1 MKNVYGLLQDMEEVI
16 KSKLGG
22 ILKGHDFQ
30 HLVLALLDE
39 PAMFDA
45 RCLREAMKGLRT
57 DETTLIEILCTRT
70 NQVGVVVR
78 VLTVLINDTSMC
90 RKFVT

>member
-1 MKNVYGLLQDMEEVI
+1 MKNVHGWLQDMEEGM

-39 PAMFDA
+39 PAVFDA
-45 RCLREAMKGLRT
+45 RCLREAMKGLGT
-57 DETTLIEILCTRT
+57 DERTLIDILCTRT
-70 NQVGVVVR
+70 NQVGVVVM
-78 VLTVLINDTSMC
+78 VLC
-90 RKFVT
+90 